1 MCACVC
7 TERRETE
14 KEYISLD
21 VKNPESYASRI
32 FFKIHILAK
41 LEMNNH

>member
-21 VKNPESYASRI
+21 INVKSRELSI
-32 FFKIHILAK
+32 KNFLQNSHFSKA
-41 LEMNNH
+41 